1 MVVTS
6 GEAAEGIGEAGA
18 SMTASQDD
26 DDLFATDSEQAS
38 DGSESDDEAFL
49 ECSNIRSAPSTT
61 DAHVGEQVEGIDI
74 RQDMQA
80 EPSFIVLVQVFVVA
94 GNWIEGNVCA
104 IDGLGNAGKTA
115 PGCESISARLYV
127 PC

>member
-1 MVVTS
+1 MS
-6 GEAAEGIGEAGA
+6 CDFREKR
-18 SMTASQDD
+18 
-26 DDLFATDSEQAS
+26 
-38 DGSESDDEAFL
+38 AFL

-80 EPSFIVLVQVFVVA
+80 EPSFIVLVEVFVVA

-127 PC
+127 ARIRRDVV